1 MAKLQCCRGGSLYL
15 LQTATASVLSRRH
28 IHHTQAML
36 MIVVLAMLAMLAMLA
51 VLAGSFLPILLV
63 LHHLVVVMLLL
74 RSSLDSSRAR
84 RSRV

>member
-36 MIVVLAMLAMLAMLA
+36 MIVVLAMLAVLA